1 MSPVRLY
8 LVRHGSV
15 TVLAADGRALRLLDR
30 GAEAETQVR

>member
-15 TVLAADGRALRLLDR
+15 AVLAADGRALPLLDC